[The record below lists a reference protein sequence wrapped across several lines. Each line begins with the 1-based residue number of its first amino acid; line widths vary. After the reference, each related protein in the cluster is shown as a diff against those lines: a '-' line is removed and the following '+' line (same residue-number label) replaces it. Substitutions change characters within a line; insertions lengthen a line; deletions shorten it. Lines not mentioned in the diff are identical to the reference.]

1 MNAGFVFRHRGEAT
15 RLCTRSRLVRAACLL
30 VCIGSGS
37 TVLAAMA
44 QAATIE
50 GSVQFAGTVGEP
62 KMVPIT
68 SDKYVCGE
76 HKNAQDLIVSAAGGI
91 RNAVVSLQTPP
102 PGTRMY
108 GFGPPPQIDQHEC
121 VFIPRIVVVPVGG
134 TVEFLNSDRLL
145 HNIRSKEI
153 KHNRAFNR
161 TQPRGRTIPITFTK
175 SEIVRVG
182 CDLHPWMR
190 SWVVVADHPFYT
202 ITGDNGEFTLGN
214 VPPGQYTLQ
223 VWQEALGTVTTEVTV
238 GDGGVTGVTVEM
250 GSP

>member
-1 MNAGFVFRHRGEAT
+1 MSVGSVIRNRGQGT
-15 RLCTRSRLVRAACLL
+15 KPCTRSRLTRAACLL
-30 VCIGSGS
+30 ICIGSGWTIL
-37 TVLAAMA
+37 TVTA
-44 QAATIE
+44 QAASIE
-50 GSVQFAGTVGEP
+50 GSVRFAGTVGEP
-62 KMVPIT
+62 KVVPIT

-76 HKNAQDLIVSAAGGI
+76 LKDAQDLVVSAAGGI
-91 RNAVVSLQTPP
+91 QNAVVSLQTPP
-102 PGTRMY
+102 PGTRQY

-175 SEIVRVG
+175 AETIRVG

-190 SWVVVADHPFYT
+190 SWVVVAEHPFYAV
-202 ITGDNGEFTLGN
+202 TGDNGEFTLGN
-214 VPPGQYTLQ
+214 VPPGEYTLQ
-223 VWQEALGTVTTEVTV
+223 VWQEALGTVTKEITV
-238 GDGGVTGVTVEM
+238 GDDGIKGVTVEM
-250 GSP
+250 SSP